1 MQLVLL
7 NFVFLILGSLGLP
20 SSIELDVIIIC
31 FVACKIRSSFLQ
43 HLGDEASL

>member
-20 SSIELDVIIIC
+20 SSIELDVVIIR
-31 FVACKIRSSFLQ
+31 FVTYKIRSSSSTLVMW
-43 HLGDEASL
+43 